1 MIRRGISYR
10 VRTVC
15 VLISALAVVA
25 LAVLTAFFSP
35 AASPAYSLNS
45 TADPFVLIA
54 LPDTQIYSESYPEIF
69 TSQTQWIRDHKH
81 EDNIVFVV
89 HEGDIVNHSDDE
101 QQWWNADTS
110 MSNLDGVVPYVLT
123 VGNHDLASNG
133 ATDDR
138 SESVNSFNT
147 YFPASRYESETW
159 YGGHMGE
166 GNENSFSFFDAAGV
180 EFMVISLEFGPRDG
194 TLEWA
199 NTIVSKYK
207 DERVIVVTHSYM
219 YADNT
224 RVNRDG
230 WDPHRFRIAYHDNN
244 GEEMWD
250 KFVKLHPNIFLVL
263 SGHTLGGGVGRLTSE
278 GVHGN
283 AVHQLLANYQGE
295 PYGGVGWL
303 RLMKFV
309 PEDDKIYVTTYSPYI
324 DGYKTDPYNTFELD
338 YDMS

>member
-1 MIRRGISYR
+1 M
-10 VRTVC
+10 RTVC

-25 LAVLTAFFSP
+25 LAVLTAFFPP
-35 AASPAYSLNS
+35 AASPAYSSHS
-45 TADPFVLIA
+45 TAGPFVLIA

-69 TSQTQWIRDHKH
+69 TTQTQWIRDHKY
-81 EDNIVFVV
+81 EDNIVFTV
-89 HEGDIVNHSDDE
+89 HLGDIVNRSDDK

-110 MSNLDGVVPYVLT
+110 MSNLDGVVPYSLA
-123 VGNHDLASNG
+123 VGNHDLATNG

-138 SESVNSFNT
+138 GESVKSFNA

-159 YGGHMGE
+159 YGGRMGE
-166 GNENSFSFFDAAGV
+166 GNENSFSFFHAGGI
-180 EFMVISLEFGPRDG
+180 EFMVISLEFGPRDE

-199 NTIVSKYK
+199 NKIVSKYNDK
-207 DERVIVVTHSYM
+207 RVIVATHSYM
-219 YADNT
+219 YGDNT
-224 RVNRDG
+224 RVGNRDG
-230 WDPHRFRIAYHDNN
+230 WDPHRFRISYDDNN

-263 SGHTLGGGVGRLTSE
+263 SGHALNGGVGRLTSA

-283 AVHQLLANYQGE
+283 AVHQMLANYQAE

-303 RLMKFV
+303 RTMRFV
-309 PEDDKIYVTTYSPYI
+309 PDDDKIYVTTYSPYI

-338 YDMS
+338 YDMSEAVNP